1 MRIIAGEFR
10 SRLLAAPRGMDT
22 RPTSDRLRET
32 LFNILG
38 PRVQGSRFV
47 DLYAGSGAVGIE
59 AISRG
64 AIHVH
69 FAENAPP
76 ALTAIRE
83 NLKILGITKN
93 FMLHERPALGAL
105 ERMREQGSTQDIIFL
120 DPPYEAE
127 KEYEQILRMLG
138 GTAHA
143 RLLAPDALVV
153 AEHAKRT
160 PLAESYGALTR
171 TRILNQGAAAL
182 SFYQLAT
189 ETSE

>member
-10 SRLLAAPRGMDT
+10 SRILAAPRGMET

-38 PRVQGSRFV
+38 PRVDGSRFA

-64 AIHVH
+64 ALHVH
-69 FAENAPP
+69 FAENALP
-76 ALTAIRE
+76 AIAAIRD
-83 NLKILGITKN
+83 NLKLLKITKN
-93 FMLHERPALGAL
+93 FMLHERAALGAL
-105 ERMREQGSTQDIIFL
+105 ERLKEQGSAQDIVFL

-127 KEYEQILRMLG
+127 KEYDQILRMLG
-138 GTAHA
+138 GAAHE
-143 RLLAPDALVV
+143 RLLAPNAIVV

-160 PLAESYGALTR
+160 PLAEKYGSLQR
-171 TRILNQGAAAL
+171 TRELKQGDAAL
-182 SFYQLAT
+182 SFYQIQI
-189 ETSE
+189 